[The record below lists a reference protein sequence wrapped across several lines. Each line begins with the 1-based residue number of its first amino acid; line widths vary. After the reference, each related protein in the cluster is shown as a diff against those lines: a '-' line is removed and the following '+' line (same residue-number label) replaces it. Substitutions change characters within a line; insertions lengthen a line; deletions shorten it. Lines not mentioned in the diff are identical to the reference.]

1 MIQAALPQR
10 PDLVRAK
17 PLVLDPAGGEAVER
31 AAADRRG
38 DRDEADPIVD
48 RDLPDVGRRDPTPVV
63 NAPTMSPGRSRSWR
77 PPWIA
82 IVTIAGGGRPLRG
95 VIRASSASPNAAV
108 LPVPVAAWPS
118 TSRPSSIAGK
128 ASAWIGVIST

>member
-1 MIQAALPQR
+1 MIQAALPRR

-48 RDLPDVGRRDPTPVV
+48 RDL
-63 NAPTMSPGRSRSWR
+63 
-77 PPWIA
+77 
-82 IVTIAGGGRPLRG
+82 
-95 VIRASSASPNAAV
+95 
-108 LPVPVAAWPS
+108 